1 MAISTFDTLEFV
13 RRLEQS
19 GVPANQAE
27 VQAQLLTEVCTM
39 NRDQLVTKDYLAAQL
54 AEFRA
59 DFDVKFARL
68 KADFDVKLR
77 VQTVM
82 LGIVMAAV
90 VLPLLERLVMS

>member
-13 RRLEQS
+13 RRLEQA

-27 VQAQLLTEVCTM
+27 VQARLLTEVCTM
-39 NRDQLVTKDYLAAQL
+39 NRHQLVTKDYLAAQL
-54 AEFRA
+54 
-59 DFDVKFARL
+59 ARL